1 MHYESMHGA
10 HYVVPG
16 KECNIQIMLIHTSE
30 ITTSKYKF
38 LFLLFFS
45 NHDYCCEWNLKY
57 YVLFFK
63 SPEPIPNELE
73 RLSERLFI
81 SLIEDFIDV
90 QQTTGLNTSSIRFSF
105 WFCSKFV
112 CFYVY

>member
-10 HYVVPG
+10 PYVVAG

-57 YVLFFK
+57 CFFFFK
-63 SPEPIPNELE
+63 SPAFPNELE
-73 RLSERLFI
+73 RNFTS
-81 SLIEDFIDV
+81 SIEAFIDV
-90 QQTTGLNTSSIRFSF
+90 QHL
-105 WFCSKFV
+105 
-112 CFYVY
+112 